1 LNDVIKIEFNKF
13 VDKLQ
18 VQSDISSIE
27 LHKNDRNIVYLPK
40 ILKPNLQYLQEL
52 NGSDTNYERLEHDFN
67 EFTIDQMKLTHH
79 EFLSSIIKHKLI
91 NGSDSSSKGKTS
103 GKTYVS
109 QLNSLIN
116 TAFRFILT
124 MVELHGVKYDAQYL
138 APDIHIL
145 RREGNIYDNLLKL
158 FQDFNSDL
166 KVFVADLNHDDEME
180 LRYLGISLNQ

>member
-1 LNDVIKIEFNKF
+1 
-13 VDKLQ
+13 
-18 VQSDISSIE
+18 
-27 LHKNDRNIVYLPK
+27 
-40 ILKPNLQYLQEL
+40 
-52 NGSDTNYERLEHDFN
+52 
-67 EFTIDQMKLTHH
+67 MKLTHH